1 MTDDIGYGVRG
12 DLPEPLAALSELALD
27 LRWSWSHAA
36 DRLWR
41 RIDEPL
47 WQRTRNPWLILQTVS
62 RKRLEALAADRDF
75 LALLEEVRTE
85 QAVIAGSETWFARH
99 HGESDL
105 PPVAYFCME
114 YGLTEALPLYSG
126 GLGVLA
132 GDHLKTCSE
141 LGVPLLAVGL
151 LYQQGYF
158 RQGIDPQGNQIAYFP
173 FNDPTQ
179 LPILPVRDAEG
190 EWLHVELEL
199 PGRMVRL
206 RAWEARVGRIRLYLL
221 DSNDPL
227 NDPADRGITSEL
239 YGGGP
244 ELRLQ
249 QEMVLGIGGWRLLEA
264 LDRLPTVCHLN
275 EGHSAFVV
283 LERAR
288 WLAERTGL
296 DFHTALTA
304 TRAGNL
310 FTTHTPVDAGFD
322 RYAPCLIEEYLAAW
336 TKGAGISIDTLL
348 ALGRTD
354 PEDATEPFNMAWL
367 AIRGS
372 SKVNGVS
379 RLHGEVSRRLFQPLF
394 PRWPQREVPVG
405 HVTNGVHV
413 PSWDSPASDRL
424 WTEACGKDRWRMPPE
439 HMAQAIRNLSDAEL
453 WEMRTLNRKHLID
466 RIRRHAAIPRD
477 PDRPPEDRL
486 DPNILTLGFA
496 RRFATYKR
504 PDLLLHDPDRL
515 ERLLTSRDRPV
526 QLVIAGKA
534 HPKDEA
540 GKAIIRQWVRFISD
554 RGLDRHVVFLID
566 YDLLLADHL
575 VEGVDLWLNTPRR
588 PWEACG
594 TSGMKVLVNGGLN
607 LSELDGWWAEAWRPE
622 VGWALGDGREHDEDA
637 AWDAFEA
644 KQLYDLLE
652 REVIPAF
659 YNRNARGIP
668 EAWIARVRESMAS
681 LTPHFS
687 SNRMVREY
695 LEACYLPLHARVS
708 DRLRHDAR
716 KARDLARCSQRLQTH
731 WERIHFGNIDIGKE
745 GRRISARIQAYLDDI
760 EPDHVRVELY
770 AEPLD
775 GASPERRVLE
785 RREPLAGAINGYLYV
800 TEFET
805 DRPAWHYTAR
815 IVPAC
820 EGLSVPLEL
829 PLILWQ
835 H

>member
-1 MTDDIGYGVRG
+1 MTNDIGYGVRG

-62 RKRLEALAADRDF
+62 RKRLEALAADRNF

-85 QAVIAGSETWFARH
+85 QAAIAAGETWFARH

-372 SKVNGVS
+372 GKVNGVS

-466 RIRRHAAIPRD
+466 RIRRHAAIPRE
-477 PDRPPEDRL
+477 PGRAPEDRL

-515 ERLLTSRDRPV
+515 ERLLTHRDRPV

-540 GKAIIRQWVRFISD
+540 GKAIIRQWVRFIRD

-622 VGWALGDGREHDEDA
+622 VGWALGDGREHDEDP

-644 KQLYDLLE
+644 EQLYDLLE

-659 YNRNARGIP
+659 YTRNAKGIP

-695 LEACYLPLHARVS
+695 LETCYLPLHARVS
-708 DRLRHDAR
+708 ERLHDEAHQAR
-716 KARDLARCSQRLQTH
+716 ELARCSQRLQTH
-731 WERIHFGNIDIGKE
+731 WERIHFGNIDIGQE
-745 GRRISARIQAYLDDI
+745 GNRISARIQAYLDDI
-760 EPDHVRVELY
+760 DPDHVRVELY

-785 RREPLAGAINGYLYV
+785 RREPLAGAVNGYLYV

>member
-1 MTDDIGYGVRG
+1 MEKRAYGVRP
-12 DLPEPLAALSELALD
+12 DLPEALEPLSTLALD
-27 LRWSWSHAA
+27 LRWSWSHVA

-62 RKRLEALAADRDF
+62 RRRLETLAIDGEF
-75 LALLEEVRTE
+75 LALLAALCEEQ
-85 QAVIAGSETWFARH
+85 QAASRGETWFERH
-99 HGESDL
+99 HGDADL

-141 LGVPLLAVGL
+141 LGVPLVAVGL

-158 RQGIDPQGNQIAYFP
+158 RQGIDPQGNQIAYYP

-179 LPILPVRDAEG
+179 LPILPVRDEEG

-199 PGRMVRL
+199 PGRTLRL
-206 RAWEARVGRIRLYLL
+206 RTWEARVGRISLYLL

-264 LDRLPTVCHLN
+264 LDLAPSVCHLN
-275 EGHSAFVV
+275 EGHAAFVV

-288 WLAERTGL
+288 SLAAREGL
-296 DFHTALTA
+296 DFSTALVA

-322 RYAPCLIEEYLAAW
+322 RYAPGLVREYLGAW
-336 TKGAGISIDTLL
+336 CAHAGIAPEVVL

-354 PEDATEPFNMAWL
+354 PNDAEEPFNMAWL

-372 SKVNGVS
+372 GKVNGVS
-379 RLHGEVSRRLFQPLF
+379 RLHGAVSRRLFQSLF
-394 PRWPQREVPVG
+394 PRWPRYEVPVG

-424 WTEACGKDRWRMPPE
+424 WTEACGKDRWRMPPD
-439 HMAQAIRNLSDAEL
+439 HMIEAIRALADAEL
-453 WEMRTLNRKHLID
+453 WEMRTRNRKHLIE
-466 RIRRHAAIPRD
+466 RLRR
-477 PDRPPEDRL
+477 RPVALRPAGRETHDLL
-486 DPNILTLGFA
+486 DPNLLTIGFA
-496 RRFATYKR
+496 RRFASYKR
-504 PDLLLHDPDRL
+504 PNLLLHDPDRL
-515 ERLLTSRDRPV
+515 ERLLRHPERPV

-534 HPKDEA
+534 HPKDLEGQA
-540 GKAIIRQWVRFISD
+540 MIRDWVHFIRERDLFD
-554 RGLDRHVVFLID
+554 RVVFLID
-566 YDLLLADHL
+566 YDLMLADDL
-575 VEGVDLWLNTPRR
+575 VQGVDLWLNTPRR

-607 LSELDGWWAEAWRPE
+607 CSELDGWWAEAWRPE
-622 VGWALGDGREHDEDA
+622 VGWALGDGREHGADP
-637 AWDAFEA
+637 AWDALEA
-644 KQLYDLLE
+644 ERLYTLLE
-652 REVIPAF
+652 EEVVPAF
-659 YNRNARGIP
+659 YTRNAQGIP
-668 EAWIARVRESMAS
+668 EAWLARVRESMAS
-681 LTPHFS
+681 LTPRFS

-695 LEACYLPLHARVS
+695 LEACYLPLHARVQARAREGAARAR
-708 DRLRHDAR
+708 RLSRCMRHLQAHWG
-716 KARDLARCSQRLQTH
+716 RL
-731 WERIHFGNIDIGKE
+731 HFGNVELSNADGK
-745 GRRISARIQAYLDDI
+745 ILARIQAYLDDI
-760 EPDHVRVELY
+760 DPDLVCVELY
-770 AEPLD
+770 ADPLE
-775 GASPERRVLE
+775 GEVPERHVLE
-785 RREPLAGAINGYLYV
+785 RRESLAGAVNGYLYV
-800 TEFET
+800 TEFASA
-805 DRPAWHYTAR
+805 RPVEHYTAR
-815 IVPAC
+815 ILPAC
-820 EGLSVPLEL
+820 EGMEIPLEL
-829 PLILWQ
+829 PLVAWQ
-835 H
+835 R